1 VKHQGES
8 VKRSWGRWRTAGI
21 ALVACTGLLLAA
33 CSSGGGGPASASG
46 AGAVQL
52 NLGGPQ
58 PFAWKTGQP
67 LNVAFFAYGTS
78 TAWEVAMADSA
89 KAEAKTLG
97 INLTLFDPRED
108 AQTQFNQMQTA
119 LTTGKFNAWT
129 FAPVDGSL
137 ICNVVKQAAAKG
149 IAVVNQQAGVC
160 GLDTESGDA
169 AHVPGL
175 LGFVGGIGANA
186 DVWKAFAD
194 FVSKDNPG
202 PTKAIVLSGTAGVAQ
217 TIAAAGGV
225 KKLTQ
230 DRPDFD
236 ILGTYAT
243 DYSTQS
249 GYNLTQQALQQHRD
263 TQVIVSIYAGITA
276 GARQAVKEAGLDGK
290 IKIYD
295 VGGNRPAVQAVKDG
309 LQTMTVPQFPA
320 TQVSQALQLIVK
332 LNQGQ
337 VTGPVIEMNDGSKLG
352 GTSGQPFFVD
362 KSNAA
367 TFQAEYN

>member
-1 VKHQGES
+1 
-8 VKRSWGRWRTAGI
+8 
-21 ALVACTGLLLAA
+21 
-33 CSSGGGGPASASG
+33 
-46 AGAVQL
+46 L

-58 PFAWKTGQP
+58 DLTWKTGQP

-78 TAWEVAMADSA
+78 TAWEVAMANSA
-89 KAEAKTLG
+89 KDEAKKLG

-137 ICNVVKQAAAKG
+137 ICNVVQQAAAKG

-160 GLDTESGDA
+160 GRDTKSGNE

-175 LGFVGGIGANA
+175 LGFVGGIGANGA
-186 DVWKAFAD
+186 VWKAFANY
-194 FVSKDNPG
+194 VSKDNPG

-217 TIAAAGGV
+217 TIAAAGGMAQLQ
-225 KKLTQ
+225 K
-230 DRPDFD
+230 DRPDFH
-236 ILGTYAT
+236 ILNTYPT

-249 GYNLTQQALQQHRD
+249 GYNLTQQALQQHPD
-263 TQVIVSIYAGITA
+263 TQVIISIYAGITS

-295 VGGNRPAVQAVKDG
+295 VGGNKPAVQAVAAG

-320 TQVSQALQLIVK
+320 TQVSQALQMIVA
-332 LNQGQ
+332 LNQGKL
-337 VTGPVIEMNDGSKLG
+337 TGPEIEMNDGSKLG
-352 GTSGQPFFVD
+352 GTNGEPFFVD
-362 KSNAA
+362 KSNAS